1 MLSPDLVPLEP
12 ESVDTETPQLQPPV
26 TYKAELGSLTDY
38 DTLTKALSEISQDAC
53 TADRIKEVVLYS
65 LNSWDDFYTMLNP
78 GGLVSFIRSILPT
91 PFFYRHPLLTVLERL
106 SHVRIFQL
114 RKASPFQSTKFTSSA
129 FFAAMG
135 RIMASTEHLHIEE
148 VTFANSQD
156 LLSFVTAFRRITS
169 LNLLEL
175 SFKDPTT
182 DPGLHTP
189 PSGMPST
196 PAPLRDLHYS
206 ATWHGKLNGLL
217 PVCSHYASTLRSLK
231 LLVLPDRE
239 SNRHQ
244 NLPNISELR
253 ALETLDVAVWDNLIT
268 PDYNLLDDIGALPYK
283 CREMKTFIGHVNLM
297 DHPHRHYDPE
307 WFYKSLAHLPNTIQ
321 AIQLHITAEAEV
333 DYSDFATHG
342 VTTWVEN
349 WSTLDWERIDR
360 VVAGR
365 HFPSLTSFT
374 VQILLW
380 GPHDNAQHQEW
391 VNRQLSQLRLA
402 VQGILRVVFLD
413 IRAEWERTQREQE
426 ISRRYS

>member
-12 ESVDTETPQLQPPV
+12 ESVDTETAQPQPPV

-65 LNSWDDFYTMLNP
+65 LNSWDDFYTVLDP

-114 RKASPFQSTKFTSSA
+114 RKVSPFQSTKFTSSA

-135 RIMASTEHLHIEE
+135 RIMASTEQLHIEE
-148 VTFANSQD
+148 VTFANSKD

-169 LNLLEL
+169 LSLLEL

-196 PAPLRDLHYS
+196 PAPLRDLNYS
-206 ATWHGKLNGLL
+206 ATWRGKLDGLL
-217 PVCSHYASTLRSLK
+217 PVCSHYASTLRSFK

-253 ALETLDVAVWDNLIT
+253 ALETLDVNVWDNLIT
-268 PDYNLLDDIGALPYK
+268 PDYS
-283 CREMKTFIGHVNLM
+283 TFVVGSYHDGPAQKAFRFARRYRDAPVQMSRVEEL
-297 DHPHRHYDPE
+297 HWAHKPHG
-307 WFYKSLAHLPNTIQ
+307 S
-321 AIQLHITAEAEV
+321 
-333 DYSDFATHG
+333 FA
-342 VTTWVEN
+342 
-349 WSTLDWERIDR
+349 
-360 VVAGR
+360 
-365 HFPSLTSFT
+365 PSLRSRM
-374 VQILLW
+374 VLQISCA
-380 GPHDNAQHQEW
+380 P
-391 VNRQLSQLRLA
+391 
-402 VQGILRVVFLD
+402 
-413 IRAEWERTQREQE
+413 TQYHPRD
-426 ISRRYS
+426 